1 VLATSVLN
9 APHCVFADAA
19 GNVFICDTNDG
30 RLLRETPASGG
41 TYSESVVDAKLW
53 CPSGIAEDAAGNLY
67 VADTNNK
74 LIFKETL
81 SGSTYTQSTVA
92 TGALW
97 YPTSVA
103 VDSSGNL
110 YIGNVG
116 MNNLLKETLAGRKY
130 TQTVIASTGL
140 NYPDSVVLDS
150 TGALLIVDTYNHRVV
165 RQQLYGDELGAVA
178 VGSTATGL
186 VSSMVFTFD
195 SGGSLA
201 ATPVVTRQG
210 LAGSDFAMLPSTTCV
225 AGQSFNTGD
234 SCTVDVSFTPTIA
247 GSVNGSAV
255 IQGSSGG
262 VIATGYVHGT
272 GVAPQVSFSPVVESV
287 VGSGFKN
294 PRAVA
299 ADASGNVYIADTD
312 NQRIVKETI
321 AGGVYTQS
329 VVSTSALQS
338 PLGVAVDGSGNVYVS
353 DTYHSREL
361 KETISPCA
369 HGATGVTTE
378 SVIVSKGLNYPA
390 GIAVDGAGVFY
401 LADSENNRVLVETP
415 SGSGYVATSLSFQG
429 LTNLY
434 GIAVDGAG
442 NLYLADSGNNRIVK
456 ETYAG
461 GSYTQSVIPTS
472 TLAFPRAV
480 AVDANGDLFIADTNN
495 GRVIEEAL
503 LNGSYTESVVRSGL
517 GSPDS
522 LALDGSGNLYITD
535 TANNAVLKE
544 TFAAPPA
551 LQFPSTAVGSASPLQ
566 MVTLTN
572 VGNAP
577 LSFPAP
583 SAGTNPALS
592 QGFTFDATQTNSCP
606 STSAGHDP
614 GADLPAGQSCVLA
627 LGFAPTTAADGQ
639 GYAVLSDTNLNVPGG
654 LQTIPLTGTATADA
668 VQLLLQVPA
677 SVTYGDAVQVVAQ
690 LTNTSSTD
698 SIAGSVLFAD
708 QTASFGT
715 QTVAHGQAAQSY
727 LASSVG
733 QVSLNAS
740 FTPQDS
746 TLNSAK
752 GNATLTVLAA
762 PLNVAATDASRTYG
776 GVNPA
781 FAGTVSGAVNG
792 DSFKESFSTSATT
805 ASPVASYA
813 ITPSVSGTGLANY
826 QQTIQAGT
834 LHVTAASLSVI
845 ANNALRSYGAANPN
859 FTGSVQGAVNGDTFT
874 ETFTTPATA
883 SSAVGSYA
891 IAPTAVGPSLANY
904 TQTPQNG
911 TLTVAAASLTAS
923 ANDATR
929 AYGASNPAFTG
940 AVTGAVNG
948 DVLTESFTTTAAAS
962 SPAGSYAIVP
972 AVGGAAIGNY
982 TPVLKNGALTVT
994 AAALRVVANN
1004 TVRSYGATNPTFT
1017 GSVQGAVNGDTF
1029 TETFTTPATATSAP
1043 GSYAIAP
1050 AAVGPALANYTQSTE
1065 NGTLTVKAAALTAS
1079 ANDVTRAYG
1088 AANPVFTGAVSGA
1101 VNGDVVTESFT
1112 TTAAAS
1118 SPAGSYSIVPAISGA
1133 AAGNYTPVLKNGT
1146 LTVTGA
1152 ALTASANDV
1161 TRAYGAANP
1170 AFTGA
1175 VTGAVNGDVLTESF
1189 RTTAAVSSPAGS
1201 YAIVPAVSG
1210 AAIGNYTPVLKNGA
1224 LTVTA
1229 AALTASANDVTR
1241 AYGAANPVFTGAV
1254 TGAMNGDVLTESFST
1269 SASTASP
1276 AGSYAIV
1283 PALSGAAAGNYTPVL
1298 KNGTLTVTAAALTV
1312 SAHDATRAYGA
1323 VNPVFTGAVT
1333 GAVNGEVFTES
1344 FTTTANAQSA
1354 PGSYGITPV
1363 AAGAGLANYTQT
1375 VVPGTLTIT
1384 PAALTV
1390 SAVNQTLAYGQA
1402 NPVFTGQVSGAAAPD
1417 SFTETFA
1424 TERTAGSPVGRY
1436 AIVPTAVGPALGV
1449 YAVTVQPGQITVT
1462 PAALTVAANSV
1473 SRSYG
1478 AANPVLTGQV
1488 QGVVNGDSLTATY
1501 TTTATAQSPAGSYPI
1516 HGVVTG
1522 GALGNYTVAA
1532 VDGVLS
1538 VNAVSTTTALTQP
1551 QGGAGTA
1558 GPVTLQAGVAPSAGE
1573 TVTPTGNVR
1582 FYQGKTMLA
1591 EVPLVQGAASW
1602 SGTLPDVQ
1610 TASSL
1615 TAVYQGDGNCLPS
1628 SSNAI
1633 EESVNTAGF
1642 WMKLHG
1648 AAVQPAQ
1655 AASTSA
1661 SVQTVFP
1668 LQVGPGASGVFPGV
1682 VTFSVQGLPAGAT
1695 ATFSPATLQANS
1707 GIQNVSMQV
1716 TMPETAT
1723 ATVAD
1728 SGLDSGL
1735 GTNPTRGSG
1744 GGSAA
1749 SRLGGA
1755 VLALVLLPLAG
1766 ARRLRAAGRG
1776 MKLVC
1781 LLLAGCAA
1789 VAGLTGCGVV
1799 MGPGMKVNS
1808 ATQTVSYH

>member
-1 VLATSVLN
+1 
-9 APHCVFADAA
+9 
-19 GNVFICDTNDG
+19 
-30 RLLRETPASGG
+30 
-41 TYSESVVDAKLW
+41 
-53 CPSGIAEDAAGNLY
+53 
-67 VADTNNK
+67 
-74 LIFKETL
+74 
-81 SGSTYTQSTVA
+81 
-92 TGALW
+92 
-97 YPTSVA
+97 
-103 VDSSGNL
+103 
-110 YIGNVG
+110 
-116 MNNLLKETLAGRKY
+116 
-130 TQTVIASTGL
+130 
-140 NYPDSVVLDS
+140 
-150 TGALLIVDTYNHRVV
+150 
-165 RQQLYGDELGAVA
+165 
-178 VGSTATGL
+178 
-186 VSSMVFTFD
+186 
-195 SGGSLA
+195 
-201 ATPVVTRQG
+201 
-210 LAGSDFAMLPSTTCV
+210 
-225 AGQSFNTGD
+225 
-234 SCTVDVSFTPTIA
+234 
-247 GSVNGSAV
+247 
-255 IQGSSGG
+255 
-262 VIATGYVHGT
+262 
-272 GVAPQVSFSPVVESV
+272 
-287 VGSGFKN
+287 
-294 PRAVA
+294 
-299 ADASGNVYIADTD
+299 
-312 NQRIVKETI
+312 
-321 AGGVYTQS
+321 
-329 VVSTSALQS
+329 
-338 PLGVAVDGSGNVYVS
+338 
-353 DTYHSREL
+353 
-361 KETISPCA
+361 
-369 HGATGVTTE
+369 
-378 SVIVSKGLNYPA
+378 
-390 GIAVDGAGVFY
+390 
-401 LADSENNRVLVETP
+401 
-415 SGSGYVATSLSFQG
+415 
-429 LTNLY
+429 
-434 GIAVDGAG
+434 
-442 NLYLADSGNNRIVK
+442 
-456 ETYAG
+456 
-461 GSYTQSVIPTS
+461 
-472 TLAFPRAV
+472 
-480 AVDANGDLFIADTNN
+480 
-495 GRVIEEAL
+495 
-503 LNGSYTESVVRSGL
+503 
-517 GSPDS
+517 
-522 LALDGSGNLYITD
+522 
-535 TANNAVLKE
+535 
-544 TFAAPPA
+544 
-551 LQFPSTAVGSASPLQ
+551 
-566 MVTLTN
+566 
-572 VGNAP
+572 
-577 LSFPAP
+577 
-583 SAGTNPALS
+583 
-592 QGFTFDATQTNSCP
+592 
-606 STSAGHDP
+606 
-614 GADLPAGQSCVLA
+614 
-627 LGFAPTTAADGQ
+627 
-639 GYAVLSDTNLNVPGG
+639 
-654 LQTIPLTGTATADA
+654 
-668 VQLLLQVPA
+668 
-677 SVTYGDAVQVVAQ
+677 
-690 LTNTSSTD
+690 
-698 SIAGSVLFAD
+698 
-708 QTASFGT
+708 
-715 QTVAHGQAAQSY
+715 
-727 LASSVG
+727 
-733 QVSLNAS
+733 
-740 FTPQDS
+740 
-746 TLNSAK
+746 
-752 GNATLTVLAA
+752 
-762 PLNVAATDASRTYG
+762 
-776 GVNPA
+776 
-781 FAGTVSGAVNG
+781 
-792 DSFKESFSTSATT
+792 
-805 ASPVASYA
+805 
-813 ITPSVSGTGLANY
+813 
-826 QQTIQAGT
+826 
-834 LHVTAASLSVI
+834 
-845 ANNALRSYGAANPN
+845 
-859 FTGSVQGAVNGDTFT
+859 
-874 ETFTTPATA
+874 
-883 SSAVGSYA
+883 
-891 IAPTAVGPSLANY
+891 
-904 TQTPQNG
+904 
-911 TLTVAAASLTAS
+911 
-923 ANDATR
+923 
-929 AYGASNPAFTG
+929 
-940 AVTGAVNG
+940 
-948 DVLTESFTTTAAAS
+948 
-962 SPAGSYAIVP
+962 
-972 AVGGAAIGNY
+972 
-982 TPVLKNGALTVT
+982 
-994 AAALRVVANN
+994 
-1004 TVRSYGATNPTFT
+1004 
-1017 GSVQGAVNGDTF
+1017 
-1029 TETFTTPATATSAP
+1029 
-1043 GSYAIAP
+1043 
-1050 AAVGPALANYTQSTE
+1050 
-1065 NGTLTVKAAALTAS
+1065 LTVKAAALTAS

-1424 TERTAGSPVGRY
+1424 TARTAGSPVGRY

-1808 ATQTVSYH
+1808 ATQTVSYPLTVVMLTGGQQTSVQEVLSVQQK